1 VQTAA
6 CAARSHRG
14 DAMKGSRSLI
24 VLSVALVLLIL
35 PAPAASGPT
44 PSFDQA
50 IDQLVAQGYPQAIEA
65 HLCGLGTSPLGFRV
79 GGTSSDNAAAY
90 YVAGQMAM
98 LGLKNVRLEPVKM
111 DVWEFH
117 SASVTVGDRVF
128 QASSFT
134 GVPGTPAD
142 GVTGEVVYVG
152 GGTAAEFEEA
162 GSVVGKIVLVDFL
175 SDSWWSNMPSHEAAL
190 RGATAIIL
198 TSSRAD
204 LNYYADPDT
213 LGSNDGEHD
222 LAWPSLVHVSR
233 TDGDWLEQKIAAG
246 PVVATVKLDA
256 TIRRASQ
263 GGRGYNVVGELPG
276 SSKSGQSIVLCGHR
290 DCFFRSA
297 VDDTSAVVAELA
309 IAKAMKMAAVKPR
322 RTLVFMATTGEEF
335 GIVDSWYDW
344 CFGSW
349 YSATTTH
356 TDWPGK
362 VAGFLNMEGPG
373 CIDGQIKLFT
383 GAESVPYLQQIID
396 DNPKLRGPNQ
406 TALLTPPDCGF
417 DQWPFHAAGI
427 PSVTLKGRPLSW
439 NPWYAH
445 CQNDTID
452 TVDWPYFGTCAK
464 FMYRM
469 VEAVDQPVPPYSLVA
484 RADEIAGLVDAGE
497 LVAAGA
503 DRAVVARLT
512 DALAAFD
519 AAATA
524 YDARRDDIP
533 AATQGA
539 ASRKLLE
546 VEKRLNSN
554 FTALS
559 WWDDTT
565 YPHEQVLWDLE
576 GVSAAVGNLQH
587 PNPQQGQ
594 ALRALDEVGYTWY
607 GTNFSPAVYYHEL
620 DRHDPDYW
628 GISWAGQGHLPQP
641 IDVMPEYWQIQA
653 GDYSGAL
660 TGLLAEQDRQKTELD
675 RRLADMAA
683 VLEPLPAMV
692 DGIR

>member
-1 VQTAA
+1 MKRSRLLALTLGLLVLLLLPAA
-6 CAARSHRG
+6 PAAARSR
-14 DAMKGSRSLI
+14 LT
-24 VLSVALVLLIL
+24 L
-35 PAPAASGPT
+35 T
-44 PSFDQA
+44 FDQA
-50 IDQLVAQGYPQAIEA
+50 VDQLVAQGYPQTVEA
-65 HLCGLGTSPLGFRV
+65 YLCSLGTSPLGFRV
-79 GGTSSDNAAAY
+79 GGTTSDNAAAY
-90 YVAGQMAM
+90 YLANQMAM

-134 GVPGTPAD
+134 GVPGTPPG
-142 GVTGEVVYVG
+142 GVTGELVYVG
-152 GGTAAEFEEA
+152 GGTAAEFDAA
-162 GSVVGKIVLVDFL
+162 GDVTGKVVLVDFL
-175 SDSWWSNMPSHEAAL
+175 SESWWSNMPSHEAYT

-198 TSSRAD
+198 TSSKAD
-204 LNYYADPDT
+204 LSYYADPNT

-222 LAWPSLVHVSR
+222 LAWPSMVHISR
-233 TDGDWLEQKIAAG
+233 TNGDWLKARVAAG
-246 PVVATVKLDA
+246 RVVTTVKLDA
-256 TIRRASQ
+256 TIRLAKQ
-263 GGRGYNVVGELPG
+263 GGVGYNVVGELPG
-276 SSKSGQSIVLCGHR
+276 SSKSGETIVLCGHH
-290 DCFFRSA
+290 DGFFRTA
-297 VDDTSAVVAELA
+297 ADNTSACVAELA
-309 IAKAMKMAAVKPR
+309 IAKAMKMAGYKPR

-349 YSATTTH
+349 YSATQTH

-373 CIDGQIKLFT
+373 CVDGQIKLFT

-439 NPWYAH
+439 NPWYSH

-452 TVDWPYFGTCAK
+452 TMDWPYFGICVK

-469 VEAVDQPVPPYSLVA
+469 VQAVDRPVPPYSLAA
-484 RADEIAGLVDAGE
+484 RADELANVIDAGA

-503 DRAVVARLT
+503 DPAVVGRLT
-512 DALAAFD
+512 GSVAAFD

-524 YDARRDDIP
+524 FDARRASIP
-533 AATQGA
+533 AAAQAA
-539 ASRKLLE
+539 ASKTLLE
-546 VEKRLNSN
+546 VEKRLNGN

-565 YPHEQVLWDLE
+565 YPHEQMLWDLQ
-576 GVSAAVGNLQH
+576 GVNAAVANLQH
-587 PNPQQGQ
+587 PNPQQDS

-641 IDVMPEYWQIQA
+641 IDVMPEYWQIEA
-653 GDYSGAL
+653 GDYSAAL
-660 TGLLAEQDRQKTELD
+660 AGLLAEQARQKAELD
-675 RRLADMAA
+675 TRLANMDA
-683 VLEPLPAMV
+683 VLEPLPGLIDTM
-692 DGIR
+692 R